1 MARHQYGISAFGPQ
15 TSFHGE
21 SGGVDGKGQLF
32 SHATLTSVDV
42 NCHLKSPYPQKN
54 VLLRNFSLQFN
65 GRFCSLCHRW
75 QIENPGRC
83 SARCG
88 LGYQSRVVKCV
99 RVHNDR
105 WGEVLDKHC
114 PSKTKPPLF
123 VRCNGTCEGTKWVY
137 SQWSKVSVVAV
148 KRHILRYFIHPR
160 MRIKRD

>member
-1 MARHQYGISAFGPQ
+1 MEFLLISFLRRKPVVSTLIVTLRARTFKKMFWFVISVY
-15 TSFHGE
+15 S
-21 SGGVDGKGQLF
+21 
-32 SHATLTSVDV
+32 LTTVTVFPLSI
-42 NCHLKSPYPQKN
+42 Y
-54 VLLRNFSLQFN
+54 
-65 GRFCSLCHRW
+65 HRW

-88 LGYQSRVVKCV
+88 LGYQSRVVKCL

-137 SQWSKVSVVAV
+137 SEWSKVSVVAV
-148 KRHILRYFIHPR
+148 KRQVLLYFTHPL
-160 MRIKRD
+160 MRIE